1 MSLSHSKHGVQRS
14 GSREL
19 IGKSHISSQ
28 TIRLGRQISSFH
40 NEKAENTT
48 CSCVLAL
55 IVREMIGPC
64 LIWDR
69 KHKRRLTMWEGTD
82 ATKYFNQATEI
93 SVHKTQYS
101 VSSGWHPME
110 NGQQWAWLV
119 TNALFQDHP
128 RRNTP
133 QRACENGDNLRVDY
147 HNMAKWHTC
156 MNTTTKSS
164 KIGCARDR
172 LEDKTK
178 CINSEKSRVVIIL
191 R

>member
-40 NEKAENTT
+40 NEKRKSLT
-48 CSCVLAL
+48 CSCVLAF
-55 IVREMIGPC
+55 IVREMVGPC

-69 KHKRRLTMWEGTD
+69 KHKRRVTMWEGTD

-93 SVHKTQYS
+93 SVHKIQYS

-133 QRACENGDNLRVDY
+133 QRACENVTSNIAWQSPR
-147 HNMAKWHTC
+147 
-156 MNTTTKSS
+156 
-164 KIGCARDR
+164 R
-172 LEDKTK
+172 LPQYRKMTHLYEYNGK
-178 CINSEKSRVVIIL
+178 VIKN
-191 R
+191 RMCTSPTWR